1 VFDGR
6 LLSPGAHVNAI
17 GAYQPNS
24 RQLDDATVTRG
35 RVFVEDRSAALSEA
49 GDLVI
54 PVKAGCLDPAAVAG
68 DLFGLCSGAVGRVDS
83 DEITIVKSVGL
94 AVDDLAI
101 ADALLEALQD
111 RVTAGV

>member
-1 VFDGR
+1 
-6 LLSPGAHVNAI
+6 
-17 GAYQPNS
+17 
-24 RQLDDATVTRG
+24 
-35 RVFVEDRSAALSEA
+35 
-49 GDLVI
+49 
-54 PVKAGCLDPAAVAG
+54 VAG